1 MPLTEIDVT
10 SPKLI
15 YRNYWTARGR
25 APAAV
30 RRGSLRRRPSLSASA
45 RRGPRGPMTGLE
57 KTPGAVQAR
66 YGRFYASVEMEDFA
80 TAHAVIDSLVA
91 DQPVWRGYKDEP
103 TRYPNPDRACAE
115 VTAALLKAG
124 RLTRGD

>member
-1 MPLTEIDVT
+1 V
-10 SPKLI
+10 
-15 YRNYWTARGR
+15 
-25 APAAV
+25 
-30 RRGSLRRRPSLSASA
+30 
-45 RRGPRGPMTGLE
+45 LE

-103 TRYPNPDRACAE
+103 TSARPGCTANGSSPNAR
-115 VTAALLKAG
+115 VKTQ
-124 RLTRGD
+124 